1 MRLFTPLYDFTLRW
15 ARHSRA
21 PWALSVLSFV
31 ESVIFPIPTDVMLAP
46 MVLAQPPKW
55 LHYATL
61 ATIFSVLG
69 GVLGYLL
76 GAWAFDWA
84 SAWLLAD
91 GEGGTFAE
99 AQRLFQEWGVWVVF
113 IAAFTPIPYKV
124 FTISAG
130 FMALA
135 LVPFIAASAAGRAAR
150 FFLVAGLVRWLG
162 ARYEPLLRR
171 HVESVGW
178 LVVAVLVVIFVLREW
193 L

>member
-1 MRLFTPLYDFTLRW
+1 MRLFAPLYDQTLRW
-15 ARHSRA
+15 AQHSRA
-21 PWALSVLSFV
+21 PWALSILSFI

-61 ATIFSVLG
+61 ATVFSVLG
-69 GVLGYLL
+69 GVFGYLL

-84 SAWLLAD
+84 SPWLMTGNGAQA
-91 GEGGTFAE
+91 FAE
-99 AQRLFQEWGVWVVF
+99 AQRLFQEWGVWFVF
-113 IAAFTPIPYKV
+113 MAAFTPIPYKV

-135 LVPFIAASAAGRAAR
+135 LVPFILASAAGRAAR

-171 HVESVGW
+171 HIEFAGW
-178 LVVAVLVVIFVLREW
+178 AAVVILVLIFVVRE
-193 L
+193 

>member
-1 MRLFTPLYDFTLRW
+1 MRLFTSLYDQILCW
-15 ARHSRA
+15 ARHPRA
-21 PWALSVLSFV
+21 PWALSVLSFI
-31 ESVIFPIPTDVMLAP
+31 ESIIFPIPTDVMLAP
-46 MVLAQPPKW
+46 MVLAEPSKW
-55 LHYATL
+55 LRYAML
-61 ATIFSVLG
+61 ATVFSVFG
-69 GVLGYLL
+69 GIFGYLL

-84 SAWLLAD
+84 ESWLLTGDVEPA
-91 GEGGTFAE
+91 FAE
-99 AQRLFQEWGVWVVF
+99 AQRLFREWGVWFVF
-113 IAAFTPIPYKV
+113 IAAFTPVPYKV

-135 LVPFIAASAAGRAAR
+135 LVPFIVASAAGRAAR

-178 LVVAVLVVIFVLREW
+178 LIVALLIIVFVFREW

>member
-1 MRLFTPLYDFTLRW
+1 MRLFAPLYDQTLRW

-21 PWALSVLSFV
+21 PWALSILSFI

-46 MVLAQPPKW
+46 MVLAEPPKW
-55 LHYATL
+55 LRYATL

-69 GVLGYLL
+69 GVFGYLL

-84 SAWLLAD
+84 SSWLLTGNGAQ
-91 GEGGTFAE
+91 TFAE
-99 AQRLFQEWGVWVVF
+99 AQRLFQEWGVWFVF
-113 IAAFTPIPYKV
+113 IAAFTPVPYKV

-135 LVPFIAASAAGRAAR
+135 LVPFIVASAAGRAAR

-162 ARYEPLLRR
+162 TRYEPLLRR
-171 HVESVGW
+171 YIEFIGW
-178 LVVAVLVVIFVLREW
+178 LIVAILVIVFVFQEW
-193 L
+193 F

>member
-1 MRLFTPLYDFTLRW
+1 MRLFAPLYDQTLRW

-21 PWALSVLSFV
+21 PWALSLLSFV

-61 ATIFSVLG
+61 ATVFSVLG
-69 GVLGYLL
+69 GVFGYLL

-84 SAWLLAD
+84 SPWLLAGNGAPAFD
-91 GEGGTFAE
+91 E
-99 AQRLFQEWGVWVVF
+99 AQRLFREWGVWFVF
-113 IAAFTPIPYKV
+113 MAALTPIPYKV

-135 LVPFIAASAAGRAAR
+135 LVPFIVASAAGRAAR
-150 FFLVAGLVRWLG
+150 FFLVAGLVRWAG

-171 HVESVGW
+171 HIESVGW
-178 LVVAVLVVIFVLREW
+178 AAIAVLVAVFAFREW